1 MAPPGIPKTTSTP
14 AASSDRIR
22 LWAPVMPLTGSAAA
36 SAIVR
41 AVVSTP
47 RVACAAASVG
57 APVRPALLVVLIS
70 TISLGAGGVRRRTP
84 VGFSGAVT
92 GRRPANKKPL
102 VPVARRGGASVG
114 GTGAL
119 ADRYEQTSA
128 RHSHTVRLPT
138 PRSQPRR
145 LTTWDEATH
154 SLGQHGRHSGP
165 AVEESGVERVDGRG
179 QVLGSDRAAEQE
191 ALQVPAAQAAQRG
204 QLARGLHAL

>member
-1 MAPPGIPKTTSTP
+1 MPKTTSTP
-14 AASSDRIR
+14 TASSDLTR

-47 RVACAAASVG
+47 RVAWAAASVG

-102 VPVARRGGASVG
+102 VPMARRGGAAFG
-114 GTGAL
+114 RTGAL

-128 RHSHTVRLPT
+128 RHSDTLRLPD
-138 PRSQPRR
+138 PGVNRAVSSREMAS
-145 LTTWDEATH
+145 LTH
-154 SLGQHGRHSGP
+154 
-165 AVEESGVERVDGRG
+165 
-179 QVLGSDRAAEQE
+179 
-191 ALQVPAAQAAQRG
+191 
-204 QLARGLHAL
+204 